1 MSNASPILNGE
12 NTGGVVDFSTDASV
26 NMVAAIHDHISCA
39 KPVQVN
45 PFDAQDNKTGVLA
58 YSCEFDH
65 MYASL
70 TEGTTVQKD
79 GAEVKH
85 LKELL
90 LLHLDLIQQ
99 QSEQLVTKDKQL
111 SALRQE
117 NETLRQRLERMDR
130 RVTLQ
135 KHREVSEIFVPS
147 SGGCISPPTASPPFA
162 TGGPSLLIGSS
173 GTSIIECDTETITIP
188 LDTIDSTIHNVAV
201 VNNSETSPIK
211 DNQNIVGS
219 PRSSWEIAKRRRRG
233 DTENTNTAGGS
244 DGRRKRLAS
253 WTSVNSDV
261 LSHDGRNSVT
271 KETGE
276 HKRMQKRLRTKG
288 GPTKKDSVLTT
299 NTLYYTPVGE
309 SELPWGTEECKLS
322 GHVEVPSWRIRVYT
336 SCYTME
342 GTENLDDEV
351 FNKRH
356 QRLEIDERRRKR
368 WDVQR
373 IREQRQVERLKQREM
388 ASARRGSAGGSSSHL
403 SDGEEPLSSLWPQLD
418 DAEFL
423 EVSECVPVAAFGL
436 PITKFTA
443 SEFSLPW
450 LTSARCKTPSQSSSR
465 RRENKR

>member
-1 MSNASPILNGE
+1 MSNTSPVLNGE
-12 NTGGVVDFSTDASV
+12 NRGGVAEFPTDASI

-39 KPVQVN
+39 KPVQVD
-45 PFDAQDNKTGVLA
+45 PFNSQDTKGGILA

-70 TEGTTVQKD
+70 TDGTTVQKD
-79 GAEVKH
+79 SAEVKH

-99 QSEQLVTKDKQL
+99 QSEQLVTKEKQL

-135 KHREVSEIFVPS
+135 KHREVSELFVPS
-147 SGGCISPPTASPPFA
+147 SATCTSPPNVPPQ
-162 TGGPSLLIGSS
+162 TLTTSTPVLVGPL
-173 GTSIIECDTETITIP
+173 GTSVIECDSETITIP
-188 LDTIDSTIHNVAV
+188 LDAIDSSINSVETV
-201 VNNSETSPIK
+201 VNNSDVVIET
-211 DNQNIVGS
+211 DAQNNAT
-219 PRSSWEIAKRRRRG
+219 PRSSWDVSKRRRRRES
-233 DTENTNTAGGS
+233 DTVLSGTVS
-244 DGRRKRLAS
+244 RRKRLAS
-253 WTSVNSDV
+253 WTSSVNSDV
-261 LSHDGRNSVT
+261 ISHDGRNSII
-271 KETGE
+271 KETSGE
-276 HKRMQKRLRTKG
+276 HKRIHKKLRTKG
-288 GPTKKDSVLTT
+288 APAKKDAVLTT

-309 SELPWGTEECKLS
+309 SDVPWGVEEPKIN
-322 GHVEVPSWRIRVYT
+322 GHVEVPSWRLKVYT

-373 IREQRQVERLKQREM
+373 IREQRQIERLKQRER
-388 ASARRGSAGGSSSHL
+388 ASARRCNAGTIGNH
-403 SDGEEPLSSLWPQLD
+403 SDTEEPLISLWPQLD
-418 DAEFL
+418 DAEYV
-423 EVSECVPVAAFGL
+423 EVTENIPVAAFGL

-450 LTSARCKTPSQSSSR
+450 LTSRSKTPSQASTR
-465 RRENKR
+465 RRGENKR